1 MKSRLKLVLGTTA
14 TLLALGVTSIISTQD
29 TQAKSIVVTQGDTIW
44 NYSQQTGVDINVIE
58 SLNNVNTTNHV
69 IQVGDVI
76 NIPDNLINSGNST
89 KIESQPTPEV
99 QQSVSTPAPAQTPVQ
114 QTTPVAQQPVQQVAT
129 TSSAKEWIANKESG
143 GSYSARNGQFIG
155 RYQLSSSYLNGDYSE
170 ANQERV
176 ANSYVSERY
185 GSWDNAKNFW
195 LSNGWY

>member
-129 TSSAKEWIANKESG
+129 TSSTKEWIANKESG

>member
-1 MKSRLKLVLGTTA
+1 LKSRLKLVLGTTA

-44 NYSQQTGVDINVIE
+44 DYSQQTGVDINVIE